1 MIRRVSQDGAR
12 LLLSDGTI
20 LDSSGRSVA
29 HIDPRAGF
37 GWRWA
42 EDDAHFCE
50 LTVPSHES
58 FTGGVLEGPVS
69 LLWGGFDAPPRTVA
83 VVGSANGQDSVEV
96 AACNSTADQAVVVQS
111 TLVSVPNRNTMSAI
125 SAARELMVVQL
136 STGRFLYRHTYPIGQ
151 DPLSGTMVTVSADG
165 THVAES
171 LHYAA
176 LELKLSRDPASPT
189 TIRELPSGQELG
201 MIDAGVV
208 VTFSGDDSLVLTS
221 TRFPYDAERQKTP
234 FLERLIDW
242 KTGDIA
248 WERSGV
254 FQFVLANPR
263 GRAFLVVED
272 QSLRLIL
279 GDGSSQEVA
288 TGVDE
293 LWSNFGA

>member
-1 MIRRVSQDGAR
+1 MVRRVSQDGTR

-20 LDSSGRSVA
+20 LDPSGHSLA

-42 EDDAHFCE
+42 EDDAHLCE
-50 LTVPSHES
+50 LTVPGYES

-69 LLWGGFDAPPRTVA
+69 LVWAGLEGPPRTVG

-96 AACNSTADQAVVVQS
+96 AACNSIADRAVVVQS
-111 TLVSVPNRNTMSAI
+111 TLVTVPNRNTMSAI

-151 DPLSGTMVTVSADG
+151 DPLSGTMITVSADG

-189 TIRELPSGQELG
+189 TIRELPSGQQLAT
-201 MIDAGVV
+201 IDAGAV

-221 TRFPYDAERQKTP
+221 TRFPYDAARQKVP
-234 FLERLIDW
+234 FLDQVIDW
-242 KTGDIA
+242 KTGVIA
-248 WERSGV
+248 WERSGG

-263 GRAFLVVED
+263 GSSFLVVQDE
-272 QSLRLIL
+272 SLRLIFA
-279 GDGSSQEVA
+279 DGSSQEVA

>member
-1 MIRRVSQDGAR
+1 VSQDGAR

-20 LDSSGRSVA
+20 LDRSGHTLA

-42 EDDAHFCE
+42 EDDAHLCE
-50 LTVPSHES
+50 VTVPGYEA
-58 FTGGVLEGPVS
+58 FTGGELEGSVS
-69 LLWGGFDAPPRTVA
+69 LLWAGFDGPPRTVA

-96 AACNSTADQAVVVQS
+96 AACNSTADRAVVVQS

-151 DPLSGTMVTVSADG
+151 DPLSGTMITVSADG

-189 TIRELPSGQELG
+189 TIRELPSGQQVG
-201 MIDAGVV
+201 TIDAGVV

-221 TRFPYDAERQKTP
+221 TRFPYDAARQKVP
-234 FLERLIDW
+234 FLDQVIDW
-242 KTGDIA
+242 KTGVIA
-248 WERSGV
+248 WERSGG

-263 GRAFLVVED
+263 GSSFLVVQDE
-272 QSLRLIL
+272 SLRLIFA
-279 GDGSSQEVA
+279 DGSSQEVA

>member
-1 MIRRVSQDGAR
+1 MIGRVSQDGAR
-12 LLLSDGTI
+12 LLLSDGTT
-20 LDSSGRSVA
+20 LDRAGHSLA
-29 HIDPRAGF
+29 QINPRAGF

-42 EDDAHFCE
+42 EDDAHLCE
-50 LTVPSHES
+50 LTVPGYES

-69 LLWGGFDAPPRTVA
+69 LLWVGLDGQTRTVA
-83 VVGSANGQDSVEV
+83 LVGSANGQDSVEV
-96 AACNSTADQAVVVQS
+96 AACNSTADRAVVVQS

-125 SAARELMVVQL
+125 SAAKELMVVQL

-165 THVAES
+165 TRVAES

-189 TIRELPSGQELG
+189 TIRELPSGQQLG
-201 MIDAGVV
+201 TIDAGVV

-221 TRFPYDAERQKTP
+221 TQFPYDAARQEAP

-242 KTGDIA
+242 KTGVIA
-248 WERSGV
+248 WERSGA
-254 FQFVLANPR
+254 FQFVVASR
-263 GRAFLVVED
+263 QGHAFMVVQHE
-272 QSLRLIL
+272 SLRLIF
-279 GDGSSQEVA
+279 GDGSSQTVA
-288 TGVDE
+288 TGVYE